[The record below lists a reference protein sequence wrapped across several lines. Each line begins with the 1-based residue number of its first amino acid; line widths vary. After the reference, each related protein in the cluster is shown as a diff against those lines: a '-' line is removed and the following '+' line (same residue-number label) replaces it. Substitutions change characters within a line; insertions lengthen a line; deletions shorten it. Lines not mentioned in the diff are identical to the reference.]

1 MYRKGQ
7 DLKLISIRYVNL
19 PAGGENIA
27 EEVTEN
33 VLDGVRKASEVYRKD
48 SGRKSSKNRKPLKIA
63 ISGKGG
69 VGKTTL
75 AANLAYLL
83 ARDGYSVTAIDCD
96 SSINL
101 PSALGI
107 REKVPPLSTL
117 RQLIEER
124 VKLPFGAFR
133 YNPKVDDVFE
143 KYSAVNESGIRVV
156 VLGTIEKGGEGCFC
170 PENAFLRAVL
180 RHAIFSDDVLILD
193 MEAGIEHLGRGTAK
207 GVDVLLAVIEP
218 GRRSVETLRR
228 IEKLARDIDIERI
241 AVVVN
246 KYVECEGARA
256 ILDEVSKNYEL
267 LGIIPYDRCFVE
279 ADMEDV
285 PPYRVCDLKPFEKI
299 KEKLFE
305 YCSKRPNAKKDR
317 V

>member
-1 MYRKGQ
+1 MDEKEKG
-7 DLKLISIRYVNL
+7 K
-19 PAGGENIA
+19 
-27 EEVTEN
+27 
-33 VLDGVRKASEVYRKD
+33 K
-48 SGRKSSKNRKPLKIA
+48 RKPVKLA

-75 AANLAYLL
+75 AAILAYLL
-83 ARDGYSVTAIDCD
+83 AKDGFRVTAIDCD

-107 REKVPPLSTL
+107 NEDITPLSSL
-117 RQLIEER
+117 RHIIEER

-133 YNPKVDDVFE
+133 YNPKVDDIFE
-143 KYSAVNESGIRVV
+143 KYSAVNNAGVRVV

-207 GVDVLLAVIEP
+207 GVDLLIAVVEP
-218 GRRSVETLRR
+218 GMRSVETLGR
-228 IEKLARDIDIERI
+228 IEKLSRDIEIERI

-246 KYVECEGARA
+246 KYIECDTARK
-256 ILDEVSKNYEL
+256 IVKRVSESYEV
-267 LGIIPYDRCFVE
+267 LGVIPYDRCFVE
-279 ADMEDV
+279 ADMV
-285 PPYRVCDLKPFEKI
+285 NIPPYEVCDLKPFKKI
-299 KEKLFE
+299 KERLFDI
-305 YCSKRPNAKKDR
+305 CTP
-317 V
+317 